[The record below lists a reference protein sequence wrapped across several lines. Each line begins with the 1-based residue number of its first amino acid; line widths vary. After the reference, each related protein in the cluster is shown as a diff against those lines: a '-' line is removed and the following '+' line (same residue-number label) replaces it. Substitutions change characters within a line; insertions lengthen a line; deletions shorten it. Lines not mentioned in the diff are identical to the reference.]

1 MFVTFEQTGKDGED
15 AKQGVAVTKSF
26 FETNARDIARDKRV
40 VIAAREPY
48 NEEFARFG
56 QV

>member
-1 MFVTFEQTGKDGED
+1 MFVTFEQTGKD

-26 FETNARDIARDKRV
+26 FKQTRDIARDKRV
-40 VIAAREPY
+40 IIAAREPY

>member
-26 FETNARDIARDKRV
+26 LNKRARHCARQ
-40 VIAAREPY
+40 ARSNSCPR
-48 NEEFARFG
+48 AL
-56 QV
+56 Q